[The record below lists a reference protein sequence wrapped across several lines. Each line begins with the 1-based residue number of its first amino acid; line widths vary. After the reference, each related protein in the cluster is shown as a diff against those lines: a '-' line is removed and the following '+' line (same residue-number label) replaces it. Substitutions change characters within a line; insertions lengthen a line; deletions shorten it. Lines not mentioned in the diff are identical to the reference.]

1 MTGKQR
7 TKKAAAAA
15 VSLFMILQFIPEDIV
30 TAEYVIPSMPD
41 FSYIGA
47 VGSLSAEQTK
57 KAAEA
62 SYEALCD
69 RADQV
74 DFSAR
79 GVSMNRRNENDL
91 INIYRHVAACYDVG
105 ILAKKGTINY
115 IPSRSIIKLSYLY
128 EGDEYNEQYAAYSR
142 RLDDILS
149 GVDGSWSDEEKALY
163 LHDYLSVKFDYDY
176 PAYYGAVTRP
186 DREQYSAYGMLKNG
200 MAVCEGYSELYAKL
214 MNRLGIHTEL
224 VTSDSLSH
232 AWNIVNIDGGRYFVD
247 VAWDDSYCGYSG
259 IVKHSNFMKTVSE
272 IASENHDTSDW
283 QDVFGRN
290 LYSLDVPDTFSD
302 AFWNDSRAAVK
313 PYDGGWIVIKGK
325 PGSVTA
331 ELVKY
336 DGAAHKE
343 ASVKTL
349 VTIGSP
355 DSVWYVW
362 GNPRA
367 YWTES
372 FTVSEVVNGVIY
384 YTTPTAVYALY
395 NGKKE
400 KAYELTEA
408 EKNTGYIYGMYSD
421 GNTMYYGLATE
432 YDHVDNKGNAAI
444 KYSGVAVSVLEA
456 NINAVP
462 TVTTTASTTTTTTTT
477 KTTSTTSKTTTT
489 TTKTTTTTTKPT
501 TTTTKATK
509 TTTTTAKPTT
519 TTTKTTTTTAKPT
532 TTTTKTTTTTAKP
545 TTTTTKT
552 TTTTAKPTTTTTK
565 TTTTTSKT
573 TTTTTKTTTTTSKPT
588 TTTTKTT
595 TTTSKPTTTTTKT
608 TTTTSK
614 PTTTT
619 TKTTTTTSKTTTTK
633 PTTTTTKTTT
643 TTTAKPK
650 QKRAGDANGD
660 GFVDMSDAVLI
671 MQVLANPNKYGL
683 KGSDPTHI
691 TMQGIADGDVEG
703 SGNGITSND
712 ALAIQKYL
720 LKLVKSLPV

>member
-259 IVKHSNFMKTVSE
+259 IVKHSNFMKTASE

-362 GNPRA
+362 ENPRA

-489 TTKTTTTTTKPT
+489 TTKTTTTTTKL
-501 TTTTKATK
+501 
-509 TTTTTAKPTT
+509 
-519 TTTKTTTTTAKPT
+519 
-532 TTTTKTTTTTAKP
+532 
-545 TTTTTKT
+545 
-552 TTTTAKPTTTTTK
+552 
-565 TTTTTSKT
+565 

-595 TTTSKPTTTTTKT
+595 TTTSKPTTTTTKTTTTTSKPTTTTTKTTTTTSKPTTTAKKTTTTTSKPTTTTTKTTTTTTKPTTTTTKT

-683 KGSDPTHI
+683 NGSDPTHI

>member
-7 TKKAAAAA
+7 TQKIAAAA
-15 VSLFMILQFIPEDIV
+15 VALFMMTQFIPNDIV
-30 TAEYVIPSMPD
+30 TAEYIVPSMPD

-69 RADQV
+69 RASQI

-79 GVSMNRRNENDL
+79 GVRMTNGNANDL

-105 ILAKKGTINY
+105 MLAKKGTINY

-128 EGDEYNEQYAAYSR
+128 DGEEYNEQYEAYNQK
-142 RLDDILS
+142 LDDILS
-149 GVDGSWSDEEKALY
+149 VVDASWSDEEKALY

-232 AWNIVNIDGGRYFVD
+232 AWNIVTIDGSRYFVD

-283 QDVFGRN
+283 QDVFGRD
-290 LYSLDVPDTFSD
+290 LYSLQVPDTFSE
-302 AFWNDSRAAVK
+302 AFWNDSRAAIK
-313 PYDGGWIVIKGK
+313 PYDGGWAVIKGK
-325 PGSVTA
+325 PSNVTA

-336 DGAAHKE
+336 DGAAHKT
-343 ASVKTL
+343 ASVQTL
-349 VTIGSP
+349 ATIGSP

-367 YWTES
+367 YWTEA

-400 KAYELTEA
+400 KAYELTDT

-421 GNTMYYGLATE
+421 GDTMYYGLATE
-432 YDHVDNKGNAAI
+432 YDHADSQGKVAI

-462 TVTTTASTTTTTTTT
+462 SVTTATTTTT
-477 KTTSTTSKTTTT
+477 
-489 TTKTTTTTTKPT
+489 
-501 TTTTKATK
+501 
-509 TTTTTAKPTT
+509 
-519 TTTKTTTTTAKPT
+519 
-532 TTTTKTTTTTAKP
+532 
-545 TTTTTKT
+545 
-552 TTTTAKPTTTTTK
+552 
-565 TTTTTSKT
+565 
-573 TTTTTKTTTTTSKPT
+573 KPT

-614 PTTTT
+614 LTTTTTRTTTTTSKPTTTTTRTTTTTSKPTTTT
-619 TKTTTTTSKTTTTK
+619 TKTTTTTSKPTTTTTRTTTTTSK

-643 TTTAKPK
+643 TTSKPTTTTTRTTTTTSKPTTTTTKTTTTTAKPTTITTKTTTTTARPK
-650 QKRAGDANGD
+650 QKLAGDANGD

-683 KGSDPTHI
+683 NGTDPTHI
-691 TMQGIADGDVEG
+691 TLQGIADGDVEG
-703 SGNGITSND
+703 NGNGITSND
-712 ALAIQKYL
+712 ALAVQKYL